1 MGFNTRSVIVDD
13 EFDLDGELQFTIGYD
28 HGDALDAWL
37 NREEVVSLIAH
48 LQGCLKP
55 ADSTPICEGHAPIF
69 LKRDEEGNILLVDAN
84 GKPLSCQ
91 RIDIHQSALQPT
103 IARAD
108 IYTQGWFDEQ

>member
-1 MGFNTRSVIVDD
+1 MTN
-13 EFDLDGELQFTIGYD
+13 
-28 HGDALDAWL
+28 
-37 NREEVVSLIAH
+37 
-48 LQGCLKP
+48 P
-55 ADSTPICEGHAPIF
+55 TPICDEHAPIF